1 MSVRNPKD
9 DEEELKA
16 RLAIAL
22 GKGKTIKEF
31 IQFISDEEIDDELVE
46 AIKNRLKF
54 ASERDEMIDVH
65 ALITGMLAIQ
75 GKWI

>member
-16 RLAIAL
+16 RLAIAM

-31 IQFISDEEIDDELVE
+31 IQFITDDEIDDELVE
-46 AIKNRLKF
+46 AIKNRIKF
-54 ASERDEMIDVH
+54 ASESDEELDVH
-65 ALITGMLAIQ
+65 ALITGMLAVQ

>member
-16 RLAIAL
+16 RLAIAM

-31 IQFISDEEIDDELVE
+31 IQFVSDEEIDDELIE
-46 AIKNRLKF
+46 AIKNRIKF
-54 ASERDEMIDVH
+54 ASESDEALDVH
-65 ALITGMLAIQ
+65 ELITGMLAVQ

>member
-46 AIKNRLKF
+46 AIKNRIKF
-54 ASERDEMIDVH
+54 ASESDELIDVH

>member
-16 RLAIAL
+16 RLAIAM

-31 IQFISDEEIDDELVE
+31 IQFITDDEIDDELVE
-46 AIKNRLKF
+46 AIKNRIKF
-54 ASERDEMIDVH
+54 ASESDEAIDVH
-65 ALITGMLAIQ
+65 ELITGMLAVQ

>member
-16 RLAIAL
+16 RLAIAM

-31 IQFISDEEIDDELVE
+31 IQFISDEEIDDELIE
-46 AIKNRLKF
+46 AIKNRIKF
-54 ASERDEMIDVH
+54 ASESDEALDVH
-65 ALITGMLAIQ
+65 ELITGMLAVQ

>member
-16 RLAIAL
+16 RLAIAM

-31 IQFISDEEIDDELVE
+31 IQFITDDEIDDELVE
-46 AIKNRLKF
+46 AIKNRIKF
-54 ASERDEMIDVH
+54 ASESDEVIDVH
-65 ALITGMLAIQ
+65 ELITGMLAVQ

>member
-16 RLAIAL
+16 RLAIAM

-31 IQFISDEEIDDELVE
+31 IQFISDEEIDDELIE
-46 AIKNRLKF
+46 AIKNRIKF
-54 ASERDEMIDVH
+54 ASESDEAIDVH
-65 ALITGMLAIQ
+65 ELITGMLAVQ

>member
-16 RLAIAL
+16 RLAIAM
-22 GKGKTIKEF
+22 GKGKTIKDF
-31 IQFISDEEIDDELVE
+31 IQFISDEEIDDELIE
-46 AIKNRLKF
+46 AIKNRIKF
-54 ASERDEMIDVH
+54 ASESDETIDVH
-65 ALITGMLAIQ
+65 ELITGMLAVQ

>member
-16 RLAIAL
+16 RLAIAM

-31 IQFISDEEIDDELVE
+31 IQFISDEEIDDELIE
-46 AIKNRLKF
+46 AIKNRIKF
-54 ASERDEMIDVH
+54 ASESDETIDVH
-65 ALITGMLAIQ
+65 ELITGMLVVQ

>member
-16 RLAIAL
+16 RLAIAM

-31 IQFISDEEIDDELVE
+31 IQFISDEEIDDELIE
-46 AIKNRLKF
+46 AIKNRIKF
-54 ASERDEMIDVH
+54 ASESDEALDVH
-65 ALITGMLAIQ
+65 DLITGMLAVQ

>member
-16 RLAIAL
+16 RLAIAM

-31 IQFISDEEIDDELVE
+31 IQFITDDEIDDELVE
-46 AIKNRLKF
+46 VIKNRIKF
-54 ASERDEMIDVH
+54 ASESDEELDVH
-65 ALITGMLAIQ
+65 ALITGMLAVQ

>member
-16 RLAIAL
+16 RLAIAM

-31 IQFISDEEIDDELVE
+31 IQFISDEEIDDELIE
-46 AIKNRLKF
+46 AIKNRIKF
-54 ASERDEMIDVH
+54 ASESDESIDVH
-65 ALITGMLAIQ
+65 ELITGMLAVQ

>member
-54 ASERDEMIDVH
+54 ASERDETIDVH

>member
-16 RLAIAL
+16 RLAIAM

-31 IQFISDEEIDDELVE
+31 IQFISDEEIDDELIE
-46 AIKNRLKF
+46 AIKNRIKF
-54 ASERDEMIDVH
+54 ASESDETIDVH
-65 ALITGMLAIQ
+65 ELITGMLAVQ

>member
-16 RLAIAL
+16 RLAIAM

-31 IQFISDEEIDDELVE
+31 IQFISDDEIDDELVE
-46 AIKNRLKF
+46 AIKNRIKF
-54 ASERDEMIDVH
+54 ASESDEAIDVH
-65 ALITGMLAIQ
+65 ALITGMLAVQ

>member
-54 ASERDEMIDVH
+54 ASESDEPIDVH

>member
-16 RLAIAL
+16 RLAIAM

-31 IQFISDEEIDDELVE
+31 IQFVSDEEIDDELVE
-46 AIKNRLKF
+46 AIKNRIKF
-54 ASERDEMIDVH
+54 ASESDETIDVH
-65 ALITGMLAIQ
+65 ELITGMLAVQ

>member
-31 IQFISDEEIDDELVE
+31 IQFISDEEIDDELIE
-46 AIKNRLKF
+46 AIKNRIKF
-54 ASERDEMIDVH
+54 ASESDEAIDVH
-65 ALITGMLAIQ
+65 ELITGMLAVQ

>member
-9 DEEELKA
+9 DEDELKA
-16 RLAIAL
+16 RLAIAM

-31 IQFISDEEIDDELVE
+31 IQFISDEEIDDELIE
-46 AIKNRLKF
+46 AIKNRIKF
-54 ASERDEMIDVH
+54 ASESDETIDVH
-65 ALITGMLAIQ
+65 ELITGMLAVQ